1 MRLFRPVVCLA
12 FAFTALLG
20 QAATK
25 PRVRL
30 QTSYGPVVIEL
41 EPEAAPKT
49 VENFL
54 AYVKEGFYTGTVFHR
69 VIPSFMIQGG
79 GFTENLQEKPTQAP
93 IPNEA
98 ELSFKAGLRNV
109 RGAVAM
115 ARTPEPHSASAQ
127 FFISTADNP
136 RLDFQAATMEG
147 YGYCVFG
154 RVVEGLEAIT
164 RIERVI
170 TVTRRGMSNVP
181 EYAVRIASAEVL
193 PAN

>member
-1 MRLFRPVVCLA
+1 MRSFRSIACLA

-20 QAATK
+20 QPAAK

-54 AYVKEGFYTGTVFHR
+54 AYVRSGFYAGTIFHR

-98 ELSFKAGLRNV
+98 ELSFRAGLRNV

-115 ARTPEPHSASAQ
+115 ARTTEPHSASAQ

-154 RVVEGLEAIT
+154 RVVEGLGAVT
-164 RIERVI
+164 KIERVI
-170 TVTRRGMSNVP
+170 TVPRRGLSNVP
-181 EYAVRIASAEVL
+181 EYPVRITSAEVL

>member
-1 MRLFRPVVCLA
+1 MRSFRSVACLA

-20 QAATK
+20 QPATK

-41 EPEAAPKT
+41 EPDAAPKT

-54 AYVKEGFYTGTVFHR
+54 AYVRSGFYAGTIFHR

-154 RVVEGLEAIT
+154 RVVEGLGAIT
-164 RIERVI
+164 KIERVI
-170 TVTRRGMSNVP
+170 TVSRRGMSNVP
-181 EYAVRIASAEVL
+181 EYPVRITSAEVL